1 MAQIKVLKLSGGDL
15 QQHDTTADDV
25 TFNTITSGV
34 SAGTAP
40 FSVASS
46 TLVTNLNADLLDG
59 NEASAF
65 ATASHT
71 HVASE
76 ITDFDTEVSNNTDV
90 AANTSARHTQNT
102 DTGTTATSFD
112 VDSGGTGFKLKN
124 NAGEVQLRN
133 LADNAFAD
141 LRVKDLTVEGTTTTV
156 NSETV
161 TINDNIIVLNNNEA
175 GTPSENAGIE
185 VERGT
190 STNASITWDETADVW
205 TAGLAGAE
213 VEIVL
218 TDSTVFDARY
228 YTETEIGQTTG
239 TTGSDLV
246 GDDNSYNNFTP
257 AATTVKGALSGI
269 DSALG
274 ALTGGAPAVTLTAG
288 TGGWSAGD
296 AIYISANDTGLPA
309 DASAIATARVIGI
322 AQGAVAQTSTG
333 DVQLLG
339 EITGVGSAWTAG
351 SPVYLSETTGALTQT
366 APTTSG
372 AVIIQLGIA
381 INATDLLIDIK
392 EPRILA

>member
-1 MAQIKVLKLSGGDL
+1 MAQVKLLKLSGGDL
-15 QQHDTTADDV
+15 IQHDTANDDV
-25 TFNTITSGV
+25 TFNTITSV
-34 SAGTAP
+34 ETTGTAP
-40 FSVASS
+40 FTVASS

-59 NEASAF
+59 NQATAF
-65 ATASHT
+65 ASSSHT
-71 HVASE
+71 HTASQV
-76 ITDFDTEVSNNTDV
+76 TDFDTEVSNNTDV

-133 LADNAFAD
+133 LADNAYAD

-175 GTPSENAGIE
+175 GTPTENAGIE

-190 STNASITWDETADVW
+190 STNARIQWNETSDVW
-205 TAGLAGAE
+205 EAGIAGSE
-213 VEIVL
+213 VQIVL
-218 TDSTVFDARY
+218 TDYTGFDSRY
-228 YTETEIGQTTG
+228 YTETEIGQASG

-246 GDDNSYNNFTP
+246 GDDNSYSNFTP
-257 AATTVKGALSGI
+257 AAATVKGALSGI

-274 ALTGGAPAVTLTAG
+274 AVSGGAPAITLTAG
-288 TGGWSAGD
+288 AGGWTAGQ

-309 DASAIATARVIGI
+309 DADAIATGRVVGI
-322 AQGAVAQTSTG
+322 AQGNVSAAASG
-333 DVQLLG
+333 DVQIAG
-339 EITGVGSAWTAG
+339 TITGVGSAWTAG
-351 SPVYLSETTGALTQT
+351 GPVYLSVTTGALTQT
-366 APTTSG
+366 APSG
-372 AVIIQLGIA
+372 SADVIVQVGIA
-381 INATDLLIDIK
+381 KNATDLVIQLG